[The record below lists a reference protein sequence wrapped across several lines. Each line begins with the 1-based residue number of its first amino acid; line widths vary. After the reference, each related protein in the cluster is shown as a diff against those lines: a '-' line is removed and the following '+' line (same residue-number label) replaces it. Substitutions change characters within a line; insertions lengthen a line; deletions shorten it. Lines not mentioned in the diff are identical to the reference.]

1 MRNDVEYLEL
11 LEELE
16 QIVKDAKQSLI
27 GNKCS
32 IDKAEVLGI
41 INDLME
47 ALPDEIKKARAI
59 TAEAKTIVND
69 AKDEAQRCIEDADAE
84 ADEIVK
90 SAQVDADRQIKTAQE
105 KADSLVARAEAE
117 ADAIIKDAERR
128 SAEMVAAHQITQ
140 LATEQAR
147 ETVDDAKR
155 QAYDA
160 KMGARSYVDDML
172 GDVEHTLMEYV
183 SEIQACRKQ
192 FK

>member
-1 MRNDVEYLEL
+1 MKKDVEYLEL

-16 QIVKDAKQSLI
+16 QIIKEAKQSLI

-32 IDKAEVLGI
+32 VDKAEVLGI
-41 INDLME
+41 INDLVE
-47 ALPDEIKKARAI
+47 ALPDEIKRARSI
-59 TAEAKTIVND
+59 TVEAKTIVNTARD
-69 AKDEAQRCIEDADAE
+69 DAQRIMDDAEAE

-90 SAQVDADRQIKTAQE
+90 NAQNDADRQLKSAQE
-105 KADSLVARAEAE
+105 RANSILDRAE
-117 ADAIIKDAERR
+117 ADAESIVREAQQK
-128 SAEMVAAHQITQ
+128 SAELVAAHQITQ

-160 KMGARSYVDDML
+160 KMGARGYVDDML

>member
-16 QIVKDAKQSLI
+16 QIIKDAKQSLI
-27 GNKCS
+27 GNRCS

-47 ALPDEIKKARAI
+47 ALPDEIKRARSI
-59 TAEAKTIVND
+59 TAEAKTIVNN
-69 AKDEAQRCIEDADAE
+69 AKDEAQRCIEEADAE

-90 SAQVDADRQIKTAQE
+90 SAQTDADRQMKTAQD

-117 ADAIIKDAERR
+117 ADAIIKDAEKR

>member
-1 MRNDVEYLEL
+1 MKKDVEYFEL

-16 QIVKDAKQSLI
+16 QIIKDAKQSLI

-32 IDKAEVLGI
+32 VDKAELLGI
-41 INDLME
+41 VNDLME
-47 ALPDEIKKARAI
+47 ALPDEIKKARSI
-59 TAEAKTIVND
+59 TSEAKIIINTARED
-69 AKDEAQRCIEDADAE
+69 AQRVLEDADAE

-90 SAQVDADRQIKTAQE
+90 SAQSDADRQIKDAKE
-105 KADSLVARAEAE
+105 EADRILNNADAEAE
-117 ADAIIKDAERR
+117 ALIREAQQK
-128 SAEMVAAHQITQ
+128 SAELVSAHQITQ

-155 QAYDA
+155 QAYEA
-160 KMGARSYVDDML
+160 KMGARGYVDDML

>member
-27 GNKCS
+27 GNRCS

-47 ALPDEIKKARAI
+47 ALPDEIKRARAI
-59 TAEAKTIVND
+59 TTDAKTIIND
-69 AKDEAQRCIEDADAE
+69 AKEDAQHCIEEAEAE
-84 ADEIVK
+84 ADDIVK
-90 SAQVDADRQIKTAQE
+90 KAQMDADRQTRAAQE
-105 KADSLVARAEAE
+105 KAENTIARAEAE
-117 ADAIIKDAERR
+117 ADAIINEAERK